1 MGFVSVGVFLGIVT
15 LFAWVILADRHND
28 LRDW

>member
-1 MGFVSVGVFLGIVT
+1 MGFVSVGVFLALFVVIAWIV
-15 LFAWVILADRHND
+15 LGERQDD